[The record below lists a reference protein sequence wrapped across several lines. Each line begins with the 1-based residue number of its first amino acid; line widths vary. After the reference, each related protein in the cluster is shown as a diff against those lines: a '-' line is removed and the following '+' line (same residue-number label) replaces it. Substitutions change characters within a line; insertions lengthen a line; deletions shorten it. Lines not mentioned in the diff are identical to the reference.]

1 MALNVDVVATDRMV
15 WSGAAAMVVAP
26 AADGEIGIL
35 TGHEPVLSVLRPG
48 SLRIKLTDGSPM
60 SVRVTG
66 GFLSV
71 DSNLVTIVA
80 DEVESLDGATP
91 SGAVRH

>member
-1 MALNVDVVATDRMV
+1 MVDVVAADRMV
-15 WSGAAAMVVAP
+15 WSGVATMVVAP

-35 TGHEPVLSVLRPG
+35 TNHEPVLSVLRPG
-48 SLRIKLTDGSPM
+48 NLRIKLTDGSPF

-71 DSNLVTIVA
+71 DSNRVTVVA
-80 DEVESLDGATP
+80 DEVESLDGP
-91 SGAVRH
+91 E

>member
-1 MALNVDVVATDRMV
+1 MRDAMSLMVDVVAADRMV
-15 WSGAAAMVVAP
+15 WSGAATMVVAP
-26 AADGEIGIL
+26 AADGEMGIL
-35 TGHEPVLSVLRPG
+35 RGHEPVLSVLRPG

-71 DSNLVTIVA
+71 DSNQVTVVA
-80 DEVESLDGATP
+80 DEVVLLDGPA
-91 SGAVRH
+91 HD